1 MPAVTNPRSVMSV
14 MPLMRLALL
23 LLLALGLSAADKKPE
38 VPLPPPSL
46 DGYAFALTYPTE
58 KGKPKDKLT
67 FTETAM
73 KLASLPDLTFTLK
86 VVRKGKK
93 AKEFDF
99 SGSATDA
106 KGVVIEISG
115 KVEIDG
121 DDMHGSVFRRP
132 KDEDATAANFSGKIA
147 AAPKPKK

>member
-1 MPAVTNPRSVMSV
+1 
-14 MPLMRLALL
+14 MRLALL
-23 LLLALGLSAADKKPE
+23 FALILGLSAADKKPE

-46 DGYAFALTYPTE
+46 DGYSFNLAYLAD
-58 KGKPKDKLT
+58 KGKPKEKDKLT
-67 FTETAM
+67 FTEKEM

-86 VVRKGKK
+86 VTRKGKK

-132 KDEDATAANFSGKIA
+132 KDEDATAMNFSGKIA